1 MPVHIFKSKNAINN
15 VIHTPQV
22 EHFQMIR
29 LNVKRH
35 RNFVRYK
42 KEKTG

>member
-15 VIHTPQV
+15 VIRTPQGQN
-22 EHFQMIR
+22 FQKIR
-29 LNVKRH
+29 LDVKRH

>member
-22 EHFQMIR
+22 QNILKIR
-29 LNVKRH
+29 LNVKRN